1 MVSKRHLP
9 LAVYAFA
16 FSALLGPVAE
26 SSAQEAR
33 SGEGAS
39 AKTSTPY
46 FPGPREDWQR
56 KTAAEAGMNAASIEA
71 AIEFARANYNRNGG
85 YSAANEPYN
94 TTIGPTRAPSG
105 MNGIILR
112 HGYIVAE
119 WGDTKAV
126 DMTFSVTK
134 TYLSTVAGLALEAGL
149 IADLQDPVREY
160 LRDGSFDAAH
170 NRDITWHQL
179 LNQTSG
185 WEGSLWGKPDW
196 ADRYRQERR
205 PSEAPGEHYRY
216 NDVRVNLLALCLLN
230 IWRRPLPQVLREH
243 VMDPIGA
250 SATWRWHGYENS
262 WVNVDGLQMQSVS
275 GGGHWGGGMFISS
288 RDHAR
293 FGYLFLREGEWQGR
307 QLIGRNWIKRARTP
321 SKLSPT
327 YGYMNWFLNTEEGK
341 RFPSAG
347 LGHVFFLGAGTNMV
361 WIDPDHDMVVVVR
374 WLRTGQVDAFIQRV
388 LAAFE
393 DGKKGKK
400 RLH

>member
-1 MVSKRHLP
+1 MQSIRLSDRRFSI
-9 LAVYAFA
+9 LALSLVLATWA
-16 FSALLGPVAE
+16 PAL
-26 SSAQEAR
+26 AQEEKAGQ
-33 SGEGAS
+33 SPSSPPSE
-39 AKTSTPY
+39 TY
-46 FPGPREDWQR
+46 FPGLRDDWQR
-56 KTAAEAGMNAASIEA
+56 KPPAELGMDAKALDA
-71 AIEFARANYNRNGG
+71 AIEFAKANYNRNGG
-85 YSAANEPYN
+85 YSAAREPYN
-94 TTIGPTRAPSG
+94 ETIGPTKAPSG

-119 WGDTKAV
+119 WGDTQAV

-149 IADLQDPVREY
+149 IEDLQDPVRDY
-160 LRDGSFDAAH
+160 VQDGSFDAAH

-179 LNQTSG
+179 LNQSSG
-185 WEGSLWGKPDW
+185 WEGTLWEKPDW
-196 ADRYRQERR
+196 ADRYRRERR

-230 IWRRPLPQVLREH
+230 VWRRPLPQVLREH

-250 SATWRWHGYENS
+250 SPTWRWHGYRNS

-293 FGYLFLREGEWQGR
+293 FGYLFLREGEWKGR
-307 QLIGRNWIKRARTP
+307 QLISKDWIERARTP

-327 YGYMNWFLNTEEGK
+327 YGYMNWFLNTEQGK

-347 LGHVFFLGAGTNMV
+347 LGHVFFLGAGTNMI
-361 WIDPDHDMVVVVR
+361 WLDPDHDMVVVVR
-374 WLRTGQVDAFIQRV
+374 WLRTGEVDAFIQRV
-388 LAAFE
+388 LAAFG
-393 DGKKGKK
+393 DSKKGKK